1 MSILLSGEERVTH
14 WIICCLCH
22 LVGGDFAAYMYNL
35 WARFQLKTEQFSSL
49 SMTAADL
56 TIYYMHFV
64 CKLPNQV
71 LHGFIIFHDFVWTCD
86 KITK

>member
-1 MSILLSGEERVTH
+1 MSILLSGEERVTLDH
-14 WIICCLCH
+14 LLLCH
-22 LVGGDFAAYMYNL
+22 LVGGDFANMYNL

-56 TIYYMHFV
+56 TTYYMHFV

-71 LHGFIIFHDFVWTCD
+71 LHGFRVHLS
-86 KITK
+86 